1 MKRIKF
7 YIVLLALLS
16 PAVLFAQHQLYY
28 FQDPRSMLLG
38 VKDQSGKII
47 IPARGHVYYDVN
59 LRAPITDSLI
69 NLLDVRHRRDS
80 AAAYAFGS
88 TYDRRGNFLFHPM
101 AFDNGPDYF
110 VEGLSRCVDKGKVGF
125 VNLQGQIII
134 QPQWDWASPFN
145 YGYASACNG
154 CYLDRESDPEHPSI
168 ALSSNGEKVYINRQG
183 DTVPLMSKRQSDK
196 DLPVDGGFL
205 PYPFHYNRQEQ
216 AIVDSMNAMDVL
228 SKIYTAFLEEPVTG
242 KSGQLHF
249 QILERPSETSPYY
262 QIQGFTYGDMQG
274 VDQFLFLRDEAG
286 QLFHPGPEGKLIP
299 FNRWLKASLQNC
311 DRFFRQN
318 RNAPN
323 RFNVSEYLKGL

>member
-1 MKRIKF
+1 MP
-7 YIVLLALLS
+7 VA
-16 PAVLFAQHQLYY
+16 LFAQQQLYY
-28 FQDPRSMLLG
+28 FQDSRTMLLG

-59 LRAPITDSLI
+59 LRTPITDSLI

-110 VEGLSRCVDKGKVGF
+110 VEGLSRCVDNGKVGF
-125 VNLQGQIII
+125 VNLQGAIVI

-154 CYLDRESDPEHPSI
+154 CYLDRSDPEHPSI
-168 ALSSNGEKVYINRQG
+168 ALNSDAEKVYIDRQG
-183 DTVPLMSKRQSDK
+183 TAVSLMTKRQSDK
-196 DLPVDGGFL
+196 DLPIDGGFL
-205 PYPFHYNRQEQ
+205 PYPFQYNGEEQ
-216 AIVDSMNAMDVL
+216 GIVDSLNAIEAI
-228 SKIYTAFLEEPVTG
+228 SKIYAAFLDEPVTG

-249 QILERPSETSPYY
+249 EILEAPSSSSSYY

-274 VDQFLFLRDEAG
+274 VDQFLFLRSETG
-286 QLFHPGPEGKLIP
+286 QLFHPGPDGKPVP

-311 DRFFRQN
+311 ARYFREN

-323 RFNVSEYLKGL
+323 RFDVNAYLKGL